1 MVVVRLLGTI
11 HIFQYN
17 RMKGGLDFIQ
27 FESKTCGHV
36 YIFFKHFPVSL
47 VYNIYIAH
55 KQRKFHQRKKC
66 RSEESET

>member
-1 MVVVRLLGTI
+1 
-11 HIFQYN
+11 
-17 RMKGGLDFIQ
+17 MKGGLDFIQ